1 VPRNAT
7 CRPHLVSTTSLSAN
21 PVRSDYTV
29 SGSPSVRMSDVP
41 RNATC
46 HFALSASCLYECP
59 LLKPVT
65 LGLHSHWLAECRV
78 SDVLRAEKRYVPRRA
93 VRILSLR
100 LVSPQPRI
108 ARITLSLAECLCDF
122 TQYSLADR
130 FDLVVK
136 ASSE

>member
-1 VPRNAT
+1 MPRHFA
-7 CRPHLVSTTSLSAN
+7 LSASCLYDEPLRK
-21 PVRSDYTV
+21 PVTRKARTTLSLGRRV
-29 SGSPSVRMSDVP
+29 SDVP